1 MRILIVGSKANAT
14 RSELSESSIFST
26 EDVLDVHTVPE
37 GTPPYDMVIGDNCV
51 RVYPN
56 TIQFLRPFVKKA
68 EEAAAAKAKASGEPA
83 PEKPKKKATKKKV
96 ETTEMKIV
104 LPDSPGKEEKG
115 YEVPGTSTTLTD
127 AALAHVNKAMSEM
140 VNAPNK
146 MIADQL
152 KSGKGVSVWDIPN
165 FIVAV
170 ETEPK

>member
-14 RSELSESSIFST
+14 RSELSASSIFSS

-96 ETTEMKIV
+96 ETTEMKMV
-104 LPDSPGKEEKG
+104 PPESLGKEEKG
-115 YEVPGTSTTLTD
+115 DEVMGTSTLKTFLD
-127 AALAHVNKAMSEM
+127 AADAHANKA
-140 VNAPNK
+140 
-146 MIADQL
+146 IAEI
-152 KSGKGVSVWDIPN
+152 KSGKGASAWDIPN